1 MLRYTF
7 RMTGLAGAPYF
18 STFYTNGNA
27 PADAAAAV
35 PHMHTF
41 WTALAGLITNGL
53 TIALEP
59 EVDSLLPETGQVVN
73 TFSGGVFTNI
83 VTGGNAPLPK
93 ATQGLLRLR
102 TGGFVAG
109 RRVNGRVFIPALAN
123 DAQLGGV
130 PSTAFLTTVAGA
142 AEDLRTD
149 LAATASEWVVW
160 SRPKDADD
168 SGPARAG
175 SAHLIESVSVWT
187 QFAVLRSRRD

>member
-1 MLRYTF
+1 MLRFTF

-18 STFYTNGNA
+18 STIYTNGNA
-27 PADAAAAV
+27 PADADAAA
-35 PHMHTF
+35 PHMTTF
-41 WTALAGLITNGL
+41 WSGLKGLMTAGL

-73 TFSGGVFTNI
+73 TFAAGGWVNQ
-83 VTGGNAPLPK
+83 VTTGNAPLPK
-93 ATQGLLRLR
+93 ATQGLLRIR
-102 TGGFVAG
+102 TDGFVAG
-109 RRVNGRVFIPALAN
+109 RRVNGRLFLPALAN

-130 PSTAFLTTVAGA
+130 PSNALLTTLSSA
-142 AEDLRTD
+142 ANTLRTSLD
-149 LAATASEWVVW
+149 ATASEWVVW

-175 SAHLIESVSVWT
+175 SSHAVTSVSVWT

>member
-18 STFYTNGNA
+18 STLYTNGNA

-41 WTALAGLITNGL
+41 WDALKGFMTAGL

-73 TFSGGVFTNI
+73 TFSGGVFANV

-109 RRVNGRVFIPALAN
+109 RRVNGRLFLPALAN
-123 DAQLGGV
+123 DAQFTGV
-130 PSTAFLTTVAGA
+130 PSPAFLAGFAGA
-142 AEDLRTD
+142 AEDLRD
-149 LAATASEWVVW
+149 SLAATASEWVVW
-160 SRPKDADD
+160 SRPKEADD